1 MEKTEFVNTSE
12 IEISIGL
19 AVYNEQ
25 NNIEKALKS
34 IISQTHKNFELII
47 SDDCSQD
54 HTFEICKKY
63 SSQDSRIIIFKQKK
77 NIGVAENF
85 NFVFKK
91 SKHKYFI
98 WLAGDDIISGDYL
111 EESLK
116 TLIQNENC
124 VFSSPPHCFKGDELN
139 TERHFSFSIQGE
151 LHQRA
156 EYFLKNS
163 LNATGCNFAIFKR
176 EVLESV
182 PDMEKKFLGHDW
194 KVLSHALLKGD
205 YVRSKKGLLVL
216 GRGGLSSAPDFMGKE
231 VRKTIEHFLPLY
243 EFSKFFFI
251 SYVKNKNIM
260 FGKRIKLFYLL
271 LKLNSRFV
279 FLKYVNI
286 LRLIIKGN
294 KSHPKLGDA
303 YKKE

>member
-1 MEKTEFVNTSE
+1 MEKTEFVSTSG

-34 IISQTHKNFELII
+34 ILSQTHKDFELII
-47 SDDCSQD
+47 SDDCSKD
-54 HTFEICKKY
+54 NTYEICKKF
-63 SSQDSRIIIFKQKK
+63 SNQDSRIRVFKQKK

-98 WLAGDDIISGDYL
+98 WLAGDDTISIDYL

-116 TLIQNENC
+116 TLIQNKNC
-124 VFSSPPHCFKGDELN
+124 VFSSPPHCFKGDELKE
-139 TERHFSFSIQGE
+139 ERHFSFSIQGE
-151 LHQRA
+151 LHQRG

-176 EVLESV
+176 EVLETV

-194 KVLSHALLKGD
+194 KVLSHALSQGD

-216 GRGGLSSAPDFMGKE
+216 GRGGLSSAPDFMAKE
-231 VRKTIEHFLPLY
+231 VRKTIEHFIPLY
-243 EFSKFFFI
+243 EFSKFFFKC
-251 SYVKNKNIM
+251 YVTNKNIM
-260 FGKRIKLFYLL
+260 FNKRILLLYLL
-271 LKLNSRFV
+271 FKLNLRFI

-286 LRLIIKGN
+286 LRSIIKGN
-294 KSHPKLGDA
+294 KNHPKLGDA
-303 YKKE
+303 YKKL